1 MGNGKN
7 SQESPGNE
15 IGFRFGGKNVKAEPT
30 QQVGYEISA
39 CVRLLDVF
47 HQN

>member
-1 MGNGKN
+1 MKLV
-7 SQESPGNE
+7 S
-15 IGFRFGGKNVKAEPT
+15 GFWGKNVKAEPT

-39 CVRLLDVF
+39 CVRVVDAF